1 MNLNNFYRPTVLIL
15 LILGLLAVI
24 AYTNTINT
32 PDLENKLQL
41 LSKQAG
47 QLNLRINQSILLHSL
62 DINNN
67 YDQLTDLT
75 LKIESIQQDFQILED
90 KTKALK
96 NEDIIIA
103 LKNVNLRLNEKID
116 SIETFKSNNA
126 LYTNSK
132 LFFNKKINE
141 LKNGGSLNPS
151 EKQQISQLQSILSSN
166 TPLFPMLASQYQEN
180 RHLKS
185 LIQHAELI
193 ILYKNKNYLLIKK
206 ISSDQLFFATEHLE
220 SVIYQHLIWS
230 HKKTQAIQNLVLIT
244 LFLALLVALYSVI
257 HPSKPKS

>member
-132 LFFNKKINE
+132 LFFNKRINH
-141 LKNGGSLNPS
+141 LKNSNSLNLS
-151 EKQQISQLQSILSSN
+151 DKQQLAQLQNIVSGN
-166 TPLFPMLASQYQEN
+166 TPSIPEIARLDHDNKY
-180 RHLKS
+180 LKP
-185 LIQHAELI
+185 LHQHAELI
-193 ILYKNKNYLLIKK
+193 ILFKNKNHTLIKK

-220 SVIYQHLIWS
+220 SVIYQHLIWT

-244 LFLALLVALYSVI
+244 LFLALLIALYSVI